1 MRFDTSK
8 IADAI
13 MISVQSYVNSI
24 DEIADAERKRLDQVE
39 ATIKQNEGKW
49 TPAYIEE
56 YRRGHATDRVRIG
69 QQMQK
74 KRDAIFPRVMI
85 LLTQLNEWADA
96 VFGGAPQ
103 QDFISTMTMLKLMP
117 DVKLSKH
124 ELQILEGRITNYT
137 ERKIFNALSESYG
150 VKPSVEVPDI
160 ERIMSEME
168 SIENR
173 VKFCLNYY
181 GGQDQ
186 ALFDCIDQSGSIQK
200 VQKIQTM
207 AIGRAATDRTRMDA
221 LTQSIN
227 KAANI
232 RELTAGENEQVQE
245 VLKSGA
251 GSDTALQKAIDNA
264 DYTVKNLIRLTDMG
278 DRVKVI
284 A

>member
-24 DEIADAERKRLDQVE
+24 DEIANAERKRLDQVE
-39 ATIKQNEGKW
+39 ATIKQHEGQW
-49 TPAYIEE
+49 TQAYIDQ
-56 YRRGHATDRVRIG
+56 YRREHGTDRVRIG

-74 KRDAIFPRVMI
+74 KRDAMFPRVMI
-85 LLTQLNEWADA
+85 LLTQLNEWADT
-96 VFGGAPQ
+96 VFGGSPQ
-103 QDFISTMTMLKLMP
+103 QDFTSTMTMLKLMP

-124 ELQILEGRITNYT
+124 ELQILEGKVTNYT
-137 ERKIFNALSESYG
+137 ERKLFNALSESYG
-150 VKPSVEVPDI
+150 VKPSVETPDI

-207 AIGRAATDRTRMDA
+207 AIGRTTTDRTRMDA

-232 RELTAGENEQVQE
+232 RELTASETEQVQA
-245 VLKSGA
+245 VLNSGK
-251 GSDTALQKAIDNA
+251 GSDTALQNAIDGA
-264 DYTVKNLIRLTDMG
+264 DPDVKMLIGMSDFG
-278 DRVKVI
+278 DRLKVI